1 MSESGTAVLVF
12 ARAPEAGRSKTRLMP
27 LLGADGAARIGAQL
41 TERAL
46 QVAADAAIGPVE
58 LWCAPDCSHDFFER
72 CRDRYGVSLHAQTG
86 GDIGMRMAHA
96 FDDSLRRH
104 AGALLIGADAVS
116 LQSADLRAAG
126 VALRRH
132 DAVFAPAE
140 DGGYLLVGLRV
151 RQAALFE
158 GIAWGSAGVWSQTR
172 AVFRRLGLLTHVL
185 ATGYDLDRPDDYR
198 RAVAEGL
205 LVPEPC

>member
-1 MSESGTAVLVF
+1 L
-12 ARAPEAGRSKTRLMP
+12 RS
-27 LLGADGAARIGAQL
+27 
-41 TERAL
+41 
-46 QVAADAAIGPVE
+46 
-58 LWCAPDCSHDFFER
+58 
-72 CRDRYGVSLHAQTG
+72 
-86 GDIGMRMAHA
+86 
-96 FDDSLRRH
+96 
-104 AGALLIGADAVS
+104 
-116 LQSADLRAAG
+116 
-126 VALRRH
+126 H

-158 GIAWGSAGVWSQTR
+158 GIAWGSAGVWPQTIS
-172 AVFRRLGLLTHVL
+172 VIERLGLPTQVL